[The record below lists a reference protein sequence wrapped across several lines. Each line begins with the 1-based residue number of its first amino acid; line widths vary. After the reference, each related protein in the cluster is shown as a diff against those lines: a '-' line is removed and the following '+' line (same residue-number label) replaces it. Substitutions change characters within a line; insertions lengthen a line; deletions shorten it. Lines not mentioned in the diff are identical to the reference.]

1 MSRRTL
7 VALTAVAVLAGCAP
21 PTATRQGP
29 APPRDAGEPAPA
41 RDCSRQF
48 DENDAGFQTCVE
60 DAGKEP

>member
-7 VALTAVAVLAGCAP
+7 VALTAVAVLAGCTP
-21 PTATRQGP
+21 TTATRQGP
-29 APPRDAGEPAPA
+29 ASPRDAGESAPA

-60 DAGKEP
+60 GAGEEP